1 MVWFYMPIFLYSNIC
16 SVNICLF
23 LVPSKSEF
31 PIKIKIKKKKRQT
44 EITNQ
49 VISNLALIR
58 RSRLL
63 IQPTFFSFLFLPLSS
78 K

>member
-1 MVWFYMPIFLYSNIC
+1 MFGEYMFVFGS
-16 SVNICLF
+16 F
-23 LVPSKSEF
+23 
-31 PIKIKIKKKKRQT
+31 KIGISYKNKNKKKKRQT

-63 IQPTFFSFLFLPLSS
+63 IQPTFFRFLFLPLSS